1 MKKQE
6 IIITSIIVFGLLI
19 GFIFILKDK
28 NPPQTYTSTSDL
40 KTTLY
45 QVLKNDTLSIGINNS
60 TLDENVKFLDSLCE
74 DIPLRKIVGKSAKL
88 MIFIPQ
94 EACFSC
100 FQGELD
106 ELKSIISYLGD
117 SNVIEICSGKMFR
130 EALAFKKANNLSC
143 NLFFTKKIE
152 FNFRQVKTTMY
163 GILEPEFK
171 IHDVYFPMKSYP
183 EFTKMYIKAINDR
196 YFKKGQLKPN
206 LAS

>member
-6 IIITSIIVFGLLI
+6 IIITTFVVLGLLV

-28 NPPQTYTSTSDL
+28 NPPQTQTAPIDL

-60 TLDENVKFLDSLCE
+60 IIDENVKFLDSLCE

-88 MIFIPQ
+88 MIYIPQ

-106 ELKSIISYLGD
+106 ELNLITSYLGD

-130 EALAFKKANNLSC
+130 EALAFKKSNNLSF
-143 NLFFTKKIE
+143 NLFFTKAIE

-163 GILEPEFK
+163 GIIEPDFK

-183 EFTKMYIKAINDR
+183 EFSKMYIKAINDR
-196 YFKKGQLKPN
+196 YFKKDHNKPK

>member
-6 IIITSIIVFGLLI
+6 IIITTIIVLGLLI
-19 GFIFILKDK
+19 GFLFILKDK
-28 NPPQTYTSTSDL
+28 NPPQTHTDKRDL

-60 TLDENVKFLDSLCE
+60 TLDENVKFLDSQCE
-74 DIPLRKIVGKSAKL
+74 DIPLTTIVGKSAKL

-130 EALAFKKANNLSC
+130 EALAFKKANNLSF
-143 NLFFTKKIE
+143 NLFFTKEIE
-152 FNFRQVKTTMY
+152 FNFRHVNTTMF
-163 GILEPEFK
+163 GIIDSDFK
-171 IHDVYFPMKSYP
+171 IHDVFFPMKSYP
-183 EFTKMYIKAINDR
+183 EFSKMYIKAINDR
-196 YFKKGQLKPN
+196 YFKKDQLKPK